1 MFAVESVPKVKR
13 AAVEE
18 VKEEETGSIGV
29 EVEGQGER
37 GEDEEEREGG
47 GMKEEEK
54 DILPVSVKYLLT
66 I

>member
-1 MFAVESVPKVKR
+1 MAPVESVPKVKR

-18 VKEEETGSIGV
+18 VEEETGNIGV
-29 EVEGQGER
+29 EIEGQGEKV
-37 GEDEEEREGG
+37 EDEEREGG